1 MDKLSHG
8 RAEIQMDNTDFDHD
22 CVEQSWNE
30 NSPDDLKREFGLY
43 YELL

>member
-8 RAEIQMDNTDFDHD
+8 RAEIQMDKNDFDHD
-22 CVEQSWNE
+22 DVEQSWNE
-30 NSPDDLKREFGLY
+30 KSPDDLKRESGLY